1 MTSSVNHYDLVMC
14 ANNKSAVVIKRLVPN
29 TMKKNFNKHK
39 YKLLLIVLTG

>member
-29 TMKKNFNKHK
+29 TMKKNFSKH
-39 YKLLLIVLTG
+39 KLLLIVLTG